1 MSAKQT
7 VTTTTT
13 TTRGW
18 NEKNDNTKKTGKKVA
33 NAYAAK
39 LSKARSSSGQSKRN
53 RCPTC
58 GRPL

>member
-1 MSAKQT
+1 MSATQT

-13 TTRGW
+13 TRKRKKK
-18 NEKNDNTKKTGKKVA
+18 EKKEQSVKDAYTAKVKK
-33 NAYAAK
+33 
-39 LSKARSSSGQSKRN
+39 SKGRK

>member
-13 TTRGW
+13 TTRKKKDKKKSVKDAYKAKISKG
-18 NEKNDNTKKTGKKVA
+18 KNV
-33 NAYAAK
+33 
-39 LSKARSSSGQSKRN
+39 
-53 RCPTC
+53 CPTC

>member
-7 VTTTTT
+7 TTTTTTTT
-13 TTRGW
+13 TTRTRKKK
-18 NEKNDNTKKTGKKVA
+18 EKKQSVKDAYTAKVKK
-33 NAYAAK
+33 
-39 LSKARSSSGQSKRN
+39 SKGRK

>member
-1 MSAKQT
+1 MSATQT

-13 TTRGW
+13 TRKRKKK
-18 NEKNDNTKKTGKKVA
+18 EKKTVKDAYTAKVKK
-33 NAYAAK
+33 
-39 LSKARSSSGQSKRN
+39 SKGQK

>member
-13 TTRGW
+13 TTTTR
-18 NEKNDNTKKTGKKVA
+18 KKKDKKSVKDAYVA
-33 NAYAAK
+33 KAK
-39 LSKARSSSGQSKRN
+39 KSKGRKV
-53 RCPTC
+53 CPTC